1 MGHHWADDT
10 LQCSL
15 PHLHCNMSSGC
26 VSELCSGVSPMSHT
40 DKYSHETIQCKVF
53 YCSSH
58 STSQVKRPSQNNQK
72 IICLKFSDSDLIWRG
87 TPVIIQP
94 LCGSLSA
101 IIWSFSWRQGNW
113 WKLVKVSA
121 LYQQYISYLIII
133 TIKLPIILGFSW
145 MHLHD
150 TQISWFNKG
159 STRWSCH
166 CMNHCL
172 HIPHLLMT
180 STIVESPEIQQT
192 FPQDIVNSKKIS
204 IKIKPKL
211 WATTVPHIWLCHRA
225 HTGNHLTS

>member
-1 MGHHWADDT
+1 MERNTCHHTTT
-10 LQCSL
+10 LWIFISNYL
-15 PHLHCNMSSGC
+15 
-26 VSELCSGVSPMSHT
+26 
-40 DKYSHETIQCKVF
+40 
-53 YCSSH
+53 
-58 STSQVKRPSQNNQK
+58 
-72 IICLKFSDSDLIWRG
+72 IIPLKAR
-87 TPVIIQP
+87 
-94 LCGSLSA
+94 
-101 IIWSFSWRQGNW
+101 
-113 WKLVKVSA
+113 KLVKVSA

-133 TIKLPIILGFSW
+133 TTKLPIILGFSW

-204 IKIKPKL
+204 VKIKPKL
-211 WATTVPHIWLCHRA
+211 WATTVPHI
-225 HTGNHLTS
+225 